1 MRYDYYMGMK
11 NSVSEDFKLLTA
23 RNIIDILD
31 GDTKFGTFTFE
42 NGKCFVIAMPYLSG
56 PMLCDISTQFGLVVR
71 YDFDTTNDK
80 NQNKSRWTYLT
91 DLFEYSITNGSC
103 SNLLS
108 YLFTRKNFTND
119 AFKRNVKDYL
129 YEYQN
134 YQELNDNEIDFAYK
148 IIIERIIK
156 EINKLLQFTNREL
169 AIVSGDIIIKSSTD
183 NIKIETP
190 KIKNID
196 REYIQDKAKQAINHI
211 EQGRYD
217 TALTQ
222 ARTLLEEVFCY
233 VLEKKNIE
241 PVVAGRIGDLYKQV
255 REVYNMHID
264 DTTDKRVKKLI
275 SGLAT
280 IVDAVSEM
288 RNNISDAH
296 GQGLKRISIKDYHA
310 LFVVNSALI
319 ISEFILSVYKH
330 AT

>member
-1 MRYDYYMGMK
+1 MRYDYYMGMR

-42 NGKCFVIAMPYLSG
+42 NGKYFVIAMPYLSG

-71 YDFDTTNDK
+71 YDFDTPNDK

-91 DLFEYSITNGSC
+91 DLFEYSITNGPC

-108 YLFTRKNFTND
+108 YLFARKNFTNK
-119 AFKRNVKDYL
+119 AFKRNVKDYS
-129 YEYQN
+129 YEN
-134 YQELNDNEIDFAYK
+134 YQELNDIEIDYAYK
-148 IIIERIIK
+148 IIIERVIK
-156 EINKLLQFTNREL
+156 EINELLKFSQKEL
-169 AIVSGDIIIKSSTD
+169 AIVSDNIIIKPVTD
-183 NIKIETP
+183 DIKIETP

-196 REYIQDKAKQAINHI
+196 REYIQRKAQQAINHI
-211 EQGRYD
+211 EQDRFD

-241 PVVAGRIGDLYKQV
+241 PVVVGRIGDLYKQV
-255 REVYNMHID
+255 REVYNMHIN

-275 SGLAT
+275 SGLNT

-310 LFVVNSALI
+310 LLVVNSALI
-319 ISEFILSVYKH
+319 ISEFILSVYEH

>member
-1 MRYDYYMGMK
+1 M
-11 NSVSEDFKLLTA
+11 
-23 RNIIDILD
+23 
-31 GDTKFGTFTFE
+31 
-42 NGKCFVIAMPYLSG
+42 
-56 PMLCDISTQFGLVVR
+56 CDISTQFGLVVR
-71 YDFDTTNDK
+71 YYFDTTNDK
-80 NQNKSRWTYLT
+80 KQNKSRWTYLT

-108 YLFTRKNFTND
+108 YLFARKNFTNE
-119 AFKRNVKDYL
+119 AFKRNVKDYS
-129 YEYQN
+129 YEN
-134 YQELNDNEIDFAYK
+134 YQELNDIEIDYAYK
-148 IIIERIIK
+148 IIIERVIK
-156 EINKLLQFTNREL
+156 EINELLKFSQKEL
-169 AIVSGDIIIKSSTD
+169 VTD
-183 NIKIETP
+183 DIKIETP

-196 REYIQDKAKQAINHI
+196 REYIQRKAQQAINHI
-211 EQGRYD
+211 EQDRFD

-241 PVVAGRIGDLYKQV
+241 PVVVGRIGDLYKQV
-255 REVYNMHID
+255 REVYNMHIN

-275 SGLAT
+275 SGLNT

-310 LFVVNSALI
+310 LLVVNSALI
-319 ISEFILSVYKH
+319 ISEFILSVYEH